1 MILVSLI
8 LITKINIMITMLFI
22 KINIM
27 KIMLTIKI
35 NIMIIMPMIKG
46 QIMIIMLRVTSSA
59 GNAWGRLTLLQPAQI
74 TRFTFNTCNCISFN
88 SIISLDNSI
97 SISFNSIINFNNIIS
112 IRVAVILIKIG
123 IVISFSA

>member
-8 LITKINIMITMLFI
+8 LIIKINIMITMLFI

-35 NIMIIMPMIKG
+35 NIMIIMPIIKV
-46 QIMIIMLRVTSSA
+46 QIMIMMLRVTSSA

-97 SISFNSIINFNNIIS
+97 SISFN
-112 IRVAVILIKIG
+112 
-123 IVISFSA
+123 IVLKWSDNYLPDQG